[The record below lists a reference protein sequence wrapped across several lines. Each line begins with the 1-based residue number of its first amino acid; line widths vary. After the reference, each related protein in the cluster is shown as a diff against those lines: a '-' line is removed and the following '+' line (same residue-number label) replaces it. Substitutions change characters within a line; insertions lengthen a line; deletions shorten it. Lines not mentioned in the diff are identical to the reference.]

1 MSSVE
6 EAKQQS
12 QIKTAQTTPTN
23 RPSDAT
29 SAASSCVVDDN
40 SDLVPQQ
47 QQRQKR
53 QKAKASADGDN
64 RKAETIVAMEAGS
77 NLTENVIHVISP
89 TAVVA
94 ASVDSSTN
102 SAVTVT
108 PSVHTITIS
117 GNNLS
122 IPFSSSLASSTPN
135 GTHMVM
141 SQEIAAK
148 LKDSTLPAGQIV
160 QVPAAAVTG
169 VDWANK
175 LKELQHTQR
184 LERLREEQQAV
195 RDKLTQKQQ
204 FEQNFKPCI
213 VCGDKASG
221 RHYGAISCEG
231 CKGFFKRSIRKQLG
245 YACRGNKDC
254 PVTKMHRNRCQFC
267 RLQKCLAVGMRSE
280 CPSITSSPSV
290 YSSSTTDG
298 APYNCYK
305 IDSQSLKSASH
316 PKDAWSQFQIPA
328 VQQERKPPDSEKKAP
343 TAMATSTQRI
353 YIRKDLNS
361 PAAAIP
367 NFSNRISEIE
377 DEESKSNENLL
388 ANLQER
394 LIHTDHGTMVLSS
407 TLTQNSQK
415 SNNTDLS
422 TLASVVTTL
431 AAMGKNGAQESTDPN
446 SSSGT
451 STAASSSSNSNGHV
465 SSPGESADSV
475 VKAFDTLARA
485 VHHPQSQSQETQTG
499 LSQGENAESDEPVL
513 EIEGNLLSATNFLF
527 NLNTPS
533 PMPAYLNVQYICE
546 SASRLL
552 FLSMHWVRSIPAFQL
567 LNADTQML
575 LVRSCWCEMFV
586 LGLAQCSQ
594 AMYLSTILG
603 AILNHLQSPLSFD
616 KNNSE
621 RAKLVTEH
629 IIKLQSYVHTMENL
643 QVNNTEYAY
652 LKAMTLFCP
661 DNTCKGSKQV
671 ERFQEKAHIELRHH
685 IQELHPQ
692 NQNRLSKL
700 LLRLPPLRSVN
711 PSIMEEL
718 FFSGLT
724 GSVQIDSIIPHILRM
739 ETAEYNSQMVGQCA
753 PEMTEPS
760 AETEISA
767 TSNSST

>member
-280 CPSITSSPSV
+280 S
-290 YSSSTTDG
+290 
-298 APYNCYK
+298 
-305 IDSQSLKSASH
+305 
-316 PKDAWSQFQIPA
+316 

-367 NFSNRISEIE
+367 NFSNRVSEIE

-407 TLTQNSQK
+407 ALTQNSQK
-415 SNNTDLS
+415 SNNTAANLISDLS